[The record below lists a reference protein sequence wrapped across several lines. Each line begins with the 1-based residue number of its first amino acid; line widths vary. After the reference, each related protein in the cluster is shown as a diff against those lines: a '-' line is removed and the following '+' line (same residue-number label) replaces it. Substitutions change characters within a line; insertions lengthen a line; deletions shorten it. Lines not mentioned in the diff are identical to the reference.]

1 MGTLKKLSAMQY
13 MIALCLVGACVLGW
27 LGWQQYQRAE
37 HLRDLLAIDAKDHP
51 VPGQISLV
59 ESQVEEIQ
67 TKARLYTELHKQFEG
82 EDLRVSEDSASYI
95 RGIASNRQIAL
106 GSVAINPSSRGV
118 KGIKGYTDK
127 VYSIVPKNLGSG
139 KQKTPTFQ
147 RTQIANFMFKLEE
160 GSKRVKV
167 TKFDIKTPKPIKA
180 EAIPDDKWGF
190 TCSMT
195 IRGKT
200 ES

>member
-1 MGTLKKLSAMQY
+1 MSSLKKLSAMQY

-27 LGWQQYQRAE
+27 LGWQQHQRVG
-37 HLRDLLAIDAKDHP
+37 HLRDLLAIDGSDNISPSKD
-51 VPGQISLV
+51 SRL
-59 ESQVEEIQ
+59 ELQVEEIQ
-67 TKARLYTELHKQFEG
+67 TKARLYSDLHKQLEG

-106 GSVAINPSSRGV
+106 GSVAVNPSARGV
-118 KGIKGYTDK
+118 KSLKGYTDRM
-127 VYSIVPKNLGSG
+127 YAILPKNLGSG
-139 KQKTPTFQ
+139 KKKAPTFQ

-167 TKFDIKTPKPIKA
+167 TKFTIGTDKPLKP
-180 EAIPDDKWGF
+180 EAIPDDKWTF
-190 TCSMT
+190 RCSMT

-200 ES
+200 E